1 MNPAR
6 AVLVAVLICVTAA
19 PARAAAPLPPAPPV
33 APATALEAP
42 PLRYVVQPGDTL
54 DSIAAR
60 ALADP
65 DDWRAL
71 ARRNDIA
78 EPARLTAGSTL
89 LIPADLLKREPV
101 EAAIVAFS
109 GAVKVEGGK
118 ASLGQAVA
126 AGDVITTGANSFV
139 TLALADGSRVTL
151 PSQSRIRIEALDR
164 IVLDGRLERRFRLEN
179 GRGEFT
185 VAPRQHPEDRFLVK
199 TPVAVAAVRGTEF
212 DIDTD
217 RSDSIITVEEGVISS
232 RPADDDAETLVP
244 AGRAVL
250 LDSDDQRQVAML
262 PRPALTPQSRV
273 GTGDDTLDLVIAPDA
288 APGHHVVLAYDAGF
302 VDQFAEA
309 ETTTQSISFAG
320 LADGIIYARVRG
332 VDAEGVA
339 GLAADYSAVRGP
351 PPAIRPTRFRWQRA
365 EPGDRRYDLVVAR
378 DPQLADR
385 VLDIEGL
392 DATEFTAEGLAAG
405 VWYWRVTGR
414 PADGTTGRIHV
425 HPIRLLTIVPLDGP
439 AMRR

>member
-1 MNPAR
+1 MPE
-6 AVLVAVLICVTAA
+6 
-19 PARAAAPLPPAPPV
+19 PAPPA
-33 APATALEAP
+33 APATAPEAP

-71 ARRNDIA
+71 ARRNSI
-78 EPARLTAGSTL
+78 EGPLRPGTTL
-89 LIPADLLKREPV
+89 LIPAALLKREAV

-109 GAVKVEGGK
+109 GAVKVEGDK
-118 ASLGQAVA
+118 ARLGQPVA

-139 TLALADGSRVTL
+139 TLALGDGSRITL
-151 PSQSRIRIEALDR
+151 PSQSRIRVEALDR

-217 RSDSIITVEEGVISS
+217 GRDSIITVDEGVISS
-232 RPADDDAETLVP
+232 RPEEADTESLLP
-244 AGRAVL
+244 AGRAAL
-250 LDSDDQRQVAML
+250 LDAEDQRQVAML

-273 GTGDDTLDLVIAPDA
+273 GRGDDTLDLVIAPDT
-288 APGHHVVLAYDAGF
+288 APSHHAVLAHDAGF
-302 VDQFAEA
+302 VDQYAEGA
-309 ETTTQSISFAG
+309 TSTRSLSFADVP
-320 LADGIIYARVRG
+320 DGIVYVRVRG

-339 GLAADYSAVRGP
+339 GLAADYAAVRGTA
-351 PPAIRPTRFRWQRA
+351 PAVRPTRFRWQRA

-378 DPQLADR
+378 DAALADR
-385 VLDIEGL
+385 VLEIEGL
-392 DATEFTAEGLAAG
+392 DATEFTAEGLAPG

-414 PADGTTGRIHV
+414 PADGTSGRIHV
-425 HPIRLLTIVPLDGP
+425 HPVRLLIIVPVDGP
-439 AMRR
+439 AMR